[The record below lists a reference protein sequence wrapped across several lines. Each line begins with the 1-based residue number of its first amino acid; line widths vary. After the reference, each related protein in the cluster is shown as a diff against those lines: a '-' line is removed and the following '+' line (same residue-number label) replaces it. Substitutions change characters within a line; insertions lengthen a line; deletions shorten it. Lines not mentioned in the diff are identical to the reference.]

1 MKKMKVSYGSL
12 FDEGR
17 TEANA
22 EFVEDA
28 LASYGQPTLEV
39 DGQPIDQR
47 SWELL
52 DYSVI
57 DATVEELRT
66 LNDWLWIIRAQFK
79 E

>member
-1 MKKMKVSYGSL
+1 MKVSYGSL

-22 EFVEDA
+22 EF
-28 LASYGQPTLEV
+28 SYGQRTLEV
-39 DGQPIDQR
+39 DGQPIDQS
-47 SWELL
+47 SWVLL

-57 DATVEELRT
+57 DATVEELQI
-66 LNDWLWIIRAQFK
+66 LNNWLWIIQAQFK

>member
-1 MKKMKVSYGSL
+1 MKVSYGSL

-22 EFVEDA
+22 EFVKDA
-28 LASYGQPTLEV
+28 LSSYGQHTLEV
-39 DGQPIDQR
+39 DGQPIDQS
-47 SWELL
+47 SWVLL

-57 DATVEELRT
+57 DATVEELQI
-66 LNDWLWIIRAQFK
+66 LNNWLWIIQAQFK

>member
-17 TEANA
+17 TEASA
-22 EFVEDA
+22 EFVKNA
-28 LASYGQPTLEV
+28 LSSYGQPTLEV
-39 DGQPIDQR
+39 DGQPIDQS
-47 SWELL
+47 SWVLL

-66 LNDWLWIIRAQFK
+66 LNDWLWIIQAQFSQ
-79 E
+79 